1 MEFYTS
7 YIEKRPKRLSETTR
21 KFAWDS
27 INGKYG
33 ALTAQTPSIAMDE
46 LSANSHTTEIMRYD
60 EAIRKIATEAPIRI
74 CDEERISGAAT
85 LGIASGNAVPVTIN
99 GEVPWLGLSH
109 TTPGFD
115 RVITLGVNAIEAE
128 IDNRIKRECTPSQ
141 QEVLISLKNAVES
154 MRIWHKRYLEALKD
168 TKPEI
173 YNLLCQV
180 PFEPARN
187 FTEALQSLWFAFAFS
202 RLYGNFFALGRIDEL
217 LGSFLKKD
225 LEDGILTIDEAR
237 ELLASFFIKGCE
249 WIGSGIYPENGDAHH
264 FQNVILAGINAE
276 GNEITNEV
284 TYLILDII
292 EEFGIGEFPIGVR
305 ISEKSPEKLLTRVA
319 EVMRHGGGVLA
330 LYNESLVIDAMTEF
344 GYPLNEARTFTND
357 GCWEVLVPG
366 RSYFMYETF
375 DSVQTFLHKTLKT
388 SSEQPAHFNSMDELY
403 EAVRSDI
410 KSEVD
415 RIYANNLS
423 LYENPEQHG
432 WFGKKVIS
440 PSGSI
445 FFEDCIENAA
455 YYLKHG
461 PKYIIWAAHIGGAPD
476 IGNSLYAIQKLVF
489 EEKKVAFDELMA
501 ILKNNW
507 EGHEPLR
514 QHALN
519 KYVYYGNDNDES
531 DFFTNRLFDDFAD
544 MVIEKGKDAPFLF
557 PSGISTFGRQSIW
570 AKHRGAVPF
579 GKKYGDILSGNASP
593 TPGTDTSGAT
603 AIIKSYG
610 KTNLRKQANGV
621 ALDMKLF
628 PSTVRGQAGLN
639 ALIGLM
645 KGFVT
650 LGGFFLQLDVADA
663 EVLRQAQQKPEDY
676 KTLSVRVTGWNA
688 RFNTLTKEW
697 QDMVIEQVEKGQ

>member
-1 MEFYTS
+1 MDFYTS
-7 YIEKRPKRLSETTR
+7 YIEKRPIRLSDETR
-21 KFAWDS
+21 QFAWDS

-33 ALTAQTPSIAMDE
+33 ALTALTPGISMDDMPEISDMDE
-46 LSANSHTTEIMRYD
+46 IKRHD
-60 EAIRKIATEAPIRI
+60 KAIRRIASEAPIRI
-74 CDEERISGAAT
+74 CEEEKVSGAAT
-85 LGIASGNAVPVTIN
+85 LGLAIANSVPVTID
-99 GEVPWLGLSH
+99 GDAPWIGLSH
-109 TTPGFD
+109 TTPGFN
-115 RVITLGVNAIEAE
+115 RVVTHGVNAIEAE
-128 IDNRIKRECTPSQ
+128 IVNRMARNCTDNER
-141 QEVLISLKNAVES
+141 EVLNSLKNAVES

-168 TKPEI
+168 TKPET
-173 YNLLCQV
+173 YKLLLQV
-180 PFEPARN
+180 PFEPARD
-187 FTEALQSLWFAFAFS
+187 FAEALQSLWFTFAFT
-202 RLYGNFFALGRIDEL
+202 RLCGNFFALGRIDEL
-217 LGSFLKKD
+217 LGRFLKKD
-225 LEDGILTIDEAR
+225 LDNNKLTIDEAR

-249 WIGSGIYPENGDAHH
+249 WIGSGIYPDNGDAHH
-264 FQNVILAGINAE
+264 FQNILLAGIDEN

-305 ISEKSPEKLLTRVA
+305 INENSPEKLLTKVA
-319 EVMRHGGGVLA
+319 EVMRHGGGALA
-330 LYNESLVIDAMTEF
+330 LYNESLVIDAMTGF
-344 GYPLNEARTFTND
+344 GYPLDEARTFTND
-357 GCWEVLVPG
+357 GCWEVQIPG
-366 RSYFMYETF
+366 RTYFMYDTF

-388 SSEQPAHFNSMDELY
+388 SSEQPASFKSMDELY
-403 EAVRSDI
+403 QAVLRDI
-410 KSEVD
+410 KTEME
-415 RIYANNLS
+415 RIYSNHLS
-423 LYENPEQHG
+423 LYENPENHG

-440 PSGSI
+440 PTGSV

-461 PKYIIWAAHIGGAPD
+461 PKYIVWAAHIGGAPD

-489 EEKKVAFDELMA
+489 EEKKVTFDELMA

-507 EGHEPLR
+507 EGHEALR
-514 QHALN
+514 QYVLN

-531 DFFTNRLFDDFAD
+531 DAFTNKLFDDFAD
-544 MVIEKGKDAPFLF
+544 MVLEKNKNAPFLF
-557 PSGISTFGRQSIW
+557 PPGISTFGRQSIW
-570 AKHRGAVPF
+570 AKNRGAVPF

-621 ALDMKLF
+621 ALDIKLF
-628 PSTVRGQAGLN
+628 PSTVQGPAGLS

-650 LGGFFLQLDVADA
+650 LGGFFMQLDVADA
-663 EVLRQAQQKPEDY
+663 EILRQAQQNPEDY